1 MTELPTYDHLTNQD
15 LLRLYAY
22 HDSRLVQALLER
34 LEMAERELKDLENAK
49 PLPQAYP
56 RPARP
61 HRT

>member
-49 PLPQAYP
+49 PLP
-56 RPARP
+56 
-61 HRT
+61 